1 MKIIRERPILST
13 VLAIP
18 TVVAIVTGTLFLTGI
33 DLRFWMTA
41 VDLKEHVKVAEAKFN
56 TAKEERW
63 ELYRRT
69 YNTAKEE
76 RWELYRR
83 TYDQEEA
90 SIQRQLYQNQREQRL
105 YRKENMPI
113 PEPLLRE
120 HRRLQLDI
128 LKARQ
133 NRKRYAPK

>member
-41 VDLKEHVKVAEAKFN
+41 VDLKEHVKVAEAKF
-56 TAKEERW
+56 
-63 ELYRRT
+63 
-69 YNTAKEE
+69 NTAKEE

>member
-1 MKIIRERPILST
+1 
-13 VLAIP
+13 
-18 TVVAIVTGTLFLTGI
+18 VVAIVTGTLFLTSI

-41 VDLKEHVKVAEAKFN
+41 VDLKEHVKVAEAKF
-56 TAKEERW
+56 
-63 ELYRRT
+63 
-69 YNTAKEE
+69 NTAKEE